1 MTPGRPGDGRG
12 EDSGQ
17 GEGGPTGDVVGLV
30 DAANPAATRIATG
43 QRLEVEPGLG
53 TGMTDGLESTAA
65 FRARDGREPTIP
77 DGENGS
83 KLWIGRVDHREVL
96 ERRSEVGWCRGR
108 PVGES
113 GAPKGFRADGQRRLE
128 VCRRSAANGD
138 RPGCDP
144 VAVVVVG

>member
-1 MTPGRPGDGRG
+1 MTPGRPGDRRG

-30 DAANPAATRIATG
+30 DAANPAATRIAAG

-65 FRARDGREPTIP
+65 FRARDGRDPTIP

-83 KLWIGRVDHREVL
+83 KFWIGRVDHREVL
-96 ERRSEVGWCRGR
+96 EHRSEVGVVSGSAGWGVGR
-108 PVGES
+108 PEGIS
-113 GAPKGFRADGQRRLE
+113 GG
-128 VCRRSAANGD
+128 
-138 RPGCDP
+138 RP
-144 VAVVVVG
+144 A